1 MVRRPRRAV
10 PELGEAQL
18 DRLAPLAAV
27 ALASVEDAGGTEV
40 ALDALLEAMF
50 LLAITDGDLDEGEVK
65 HLARASKRLL
75 GPLVEG
81 DLEGLFLHWSAAI
94 AEEGWER
101 RMRRIAG
108 EVAGT
113 ALAEPAFRLAV
124 LVALADGRIAA
135 DEAEGIDLM
144 AQALGIRPDSAAH
157 IVQDVVRDLT
167 GARP

>member
-1 MVRRPRRAV
+1 M
-10 PELGEAQL
+10 PEAKDKPLE
-18 DRLAPLAAV
+18 RLAPLAAV
-27 ALASVEDAGGTEV
+27 ALAAVEDAGTTEA

-50 LLAITDGDLDEGEVK
+50 LLALADGELDEEEVRQM
-65 HLARASKRLL
+65 AGACKRLL
-75 GPLVEG
+75 GPLVEA
-81 DLEGLFLHWSAAI
+81 DLEGLFLYWSAAI

-101 RMRRIAG
+101 RMRRISA

-124 LVALADGRIAA
+124 LVALADGRIAP

-157 IVQDVVRDLT
+157 IVQDVVRNLF